1 MAVISVVMSAYN
13 AESFIKQAIESV
25 LKQEFNDFELIL
37 VDDGSTDD
45 TASIYGTFQ
54 DQRLIIVKNEEN
66 CGQTFSLNRGI
77 NLAKGI
83 YIARVDADDIAAPD
97 MLQKMFEFLERSP
110 QTAILGTS
118 KKLIDP
124 TGSVIREFRPPVD
137 NQEIQ
142 KTLLTWNCLPHGGI
156 IYRTDCLN
164 FVGCYDESI
173 KLAQDYDLA
182 LRLSEPWDA
191 ANLSELLYEYRWHD
205 NMISMNRR
213 EDQDFWSKRIKEI
226 AIKRRLELG
235 KNLLFDKDLAPD
247 FFRSKSK
254 RWLADRY
261 TWWSMSVRGPGSF
274 IFALKFLLISLIMN
288 PVNSTAWNFIS
299 GAFIRKL
306 FLKRV
311 A

>member
-13 AESFIKQAIESV
+13 AEFFIKQAIESV

-37 VDDGSTDD
+37 VDDGSTDN

-77 NLAKGI
+77 KRAQGR

-142 KTLLTWNCLPHGGI
+142 KTLLTWNCLPHNGM
-156 IYRTDCLN
+156 IYRADCLK
-164 FVGCYDESI
+164 VIGCYDESI

-191 ANLSELLYEYRWHD
+191 ANLPEFLYEYRWHD
-205 NMISMNRR
+205 HMISVDKR
-213 EDQDFWSKRIKEI
+213 EYQDFSSKRIREI
-226 AIKRRLELG
+226 AIIRRLQLG
-235 KNLLFDKDLAPD
+235 KNLLFNKELAPD
-247 FFRSKSK
+247 VFKSKSK
-254 RWLADRY
+254 RWLADRF
-261 TWWSMSVRGPGSF
+261 TWWAMSVRGPGSF
-274 IFALKFLLISLIMN
+274 TIAFKFLLLSLFMN
-288 PVNSTAWNFIS
+288 PTNPNSWNFI
-299 GAFIRKL
+299 F
-306 FLKRV
+306 
-311 A
+311 